1 MKETYIRKLNLSS
14 SHAGGSAVRPA
25 ICVPT
30 ISSDSS
36 SLAKEAAAIA
46 AAPADLCEWRIDLY
60 LRDRRLTGGELASE
74 LEAAAHAIRI
84 ELGDKPLLA
93 TVRTSFE
100 GGLWSGSASEYSELM
115 RTLIKNSD
123 IDAVDIELG
132 MLGVLGMLGNTET
145 GAAEEGALC
154 NCIDGAESCGD
165 PADETESCVNPV
177 EDAESCGYLVDEA
190 HSYAKAVIMSYHN
203 FDDTPAED
211 ELIRILSLMQQ
222 LGCDVA
228 KAAVMPND
236 MHDVLSLLS
245 ACEEV
250 SARDLTPVIAISMG
264 EMGKVSRTAGGFF
277 GSCLTF
283 GALGGESA
291 PGQIDVSTLRE
302 AINAMYGD
310 V

>member
-74 LEAAAHAIRI
+74 LEAAAHAIRN

-132 MLGVLGMLGNTET
+132 MLGVPGMPGNTET
-145 GAAEEGALC
+145 GDAEEGASC
-154 NCIDGAESCGD
+154 NCIDG
-165 PADETESCVNPV
+165 
-177 EDAESCGYLVDEA
+177 AESCGYLVDEA

-236 MHDVLSLLS
+236 MHEVLSLLS